1 MYTVAAFLAA
11 SYRGQRK
18 SVVQENYSRGFHL
31 LHNRIIARCDVVFDS
46 VLRLQWSL
54 ELGIDTVVRFIVGE
68 QPTVRSP
75 SGLSES

>member
-1 MYTVAAFLAA
+1 MILSVMYTVAASLAA

-18 SVVQENYSRGFHL
+18 SAVQENHFRGFHL
-31 LHNRIIARCDVVFDS
+31 LHNRIIACGNVVFDS

-54 ELGIDTVVRFIVGE
+54 KLGVDAVVGFIVGE

-75 SGLSES
+75 L

>member
-1 MYTVAAFLAA
+1 MYTVAASLAA

-18 SVVQENYSRGFHL
+18 SVVQENHSRRFHL
-31 LHNRIIARCDVVFDS
+31 LHNRIIARGNVVFDS

-54 ELGIDTVVRFIVGE
+54 ELGVDTVVRFIVGE

-75 SGLSES
+75 LGLLES